1 LKKLIQLHAIAVIGF
16 GCALATPMAF
26 AQPSPNAQVAPQ
38 GGSKRMYT
46 GNVFEVIGTVTSVQ
60 IVNEEGSL
68 AGASPNMS
76 YRVTLNPTTRRNV
89 TLNTVIGSGNGPYCG
104 VGSGYFA
111 YVNSNEP
118 LARAIYS
125 QAMVA
130 KLTGEPLQ
138 LWVEADVVPTGPYC
152 HIYLIGSSG

>member
-1 LKKLIQLHAIAVIGF
+1 MKFFLQQLALI
-16 GCALATPMAF
+16 ATTCGGMFLTPSVF
-26 AQPSPNAQVAPQ
+26 AQPTSIAPVAQQSA
-38 GGSKRMYT
+38 SKRMYT
-46 GNVFEVIGTVTSVQ
+46 GNVFEVTGSVTGVQ

-68 AGASPNMS
+68 AGVGPNMS
-76 YRVTLNPTTRRNV
+76 YRITLNPTTRRNV
-89 TLNTVIGSGNGPYCG
+89 TLNTIIGSGNGPYCG
-104 VGSGYFA
+104 VATGYFA

-138 LWVEADVVPTGPYC
+138 LWVEADGASSGPFC
-152 HIYLIGSSG
+152 HIYLIGS